1 MPLHTQAAENER
13 VRTRPRLL
21 SPRAPAPL
29 AVTMRTS
36 TTSPA
41 AAVGQPPYGP
51 LEGARPPPGHVP
63 LARRFRCG
71 PHAARAARLP
81 AARPALRCRAAPE
94 APFPAAPARC
104 HRHRHRRRPPRFL
117 YGGHRGAPPYG
128 SICASRSWE
137 ATSAA
142 GAASAPGPHRGVP
155 AAVAAAAA
163 VVVVVAATATATAA
177 AAGHNPCMLPP
188 LASHSAPL
196 PLPCDD
202 GTRAAEV
209 VAAPTPAAVPA
220 VYLSATAAAT
230 ARCRSWWHPPRFL
243 TPTAAGSPCDCLFA
257 HACTPPA
264 IVGGPVLPLSPPSC
278 GLSVSC

>member
-13 VRTRPRLL
+13 ARTRPHLL

-29 AVTMRTS
+29 TLTMRTS

-41 AAVGQPPYGP
+41 AAVGHPPYGP
-51 LEGARPPPGHVP
+51 LEGPRPPPGHVP

-81 AARPALRCRAAPE
+81 AARPALRRRAAPT
-94 APFPAAPARC
+94 APAPAAPARC

-117 YGGHRGAPPYG
+117 YGGHRGAPPYC
-128 SICASRSWE
+128 SICASRFWE

-142 GAASAPGPHRGVP
+142 VAASAPGPHRGVP

-163 VVVVVAATATATAA
+163 VLVVVAATATATAA
-177 AAGHNPCMLPP
+177 AARHNPCMLPP
-188 LASHSAPL
+188 LASRPAPL

-202 GTRAAEV
+202 GTWAAG
-209 VAAPTPAAVPA
+209 VAAAATPAAVPA
-220 VYLSATAAAT
+220 VYLPATAAAT
-230 ARCRSWWHPPRFL
+230 AGCRSWWHPPRFL
-243 TPTAAGSPCDCLFA
+243 TSAAAGSPYDCLFA

-264 IVGGPVLPLSPPSC
+264 IVGGPVLLLSPPSC
-278 GLSVSC
+278 GLSVS